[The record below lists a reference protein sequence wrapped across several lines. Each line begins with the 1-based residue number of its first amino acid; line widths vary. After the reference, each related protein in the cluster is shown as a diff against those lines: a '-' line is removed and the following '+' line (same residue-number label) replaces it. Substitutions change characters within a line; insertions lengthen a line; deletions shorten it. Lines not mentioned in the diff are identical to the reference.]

1 MYTHYQHDHRS
12 VVVGDDYYVFVIKKQ
27 IKLEIKKIFLLFHR
41 KREEEKKLNKKNPRR
56 SKLQSL
62 LISVMNETS
71 QGSWLADNFLIAN
84 HSNYTLREKEG
95 D

>member
-1 MYTHYQHDHRS
+1 MYTHYQHDHHS

-27 IKLEIKKIFLLFHR
+27 IKLEIKKNISFVPSKAR
-41 KREEEKKLNKKNPRR
+41 RGKKLNKKNPRR